1 MADEKP
7 AAPAAPAAAPKVDT
21 RAAAFE
27 ANVAKARAMAQGVT
41 NARPNVPQVPEVRAD
56 QQPEDAEGGAP
67 SVVDDVDD
75 TEVGETAPPITPTG
89 AGAKALGLL
98 TAGDLA
104 GAIKELG
111 GDPALADTSDIRFAA
126 LRSKETKAKQA
137 EAARL
142 KAHERAVGEL
152 TKMSQA
158 AQTQLNEFHRENNFV
173 NGVRKAC
180 AEKNWVGVAKGL
192 EAFTKMT
199 IAELTQKLASGKS
212 GLTPEDKR
220 LEEDRAKLARE
231 RQEFEASKAKPNVE
245 AQRATALQRVS
256 EQLKEHPF
264 LKVTK
269 GFEAR
274 AKSRLEKTFAAWE
287 KTWDGAKFTK
297 TPAQCAAELQQE
309 LLDDMKANG
318 IAVPKTK
325 TAATK
330 PTRTTPPKAENQARN
345 GGVIDKNSTFENRVA
360 MAKRLSSLGTR
371 N

>member
-1 MADEKP
+1 MTDEKP
-7 AAPAAPAAAPKVDT
+7 ATTTAPAGAPKVDT

-27 ANVAKARAMAQGVT
+27 TNVAKARAMAQG
-41 NARPNVPQVPEVRAD
+41 APNVPDATPIAEPDAGSGEPIAD
-56 QQPEDAEGGAP
+56 NDPADASGGEAAEAAEAVGGADP
-67 SVVDDVDD
+67 ARSL
-75 TEVGETAPPITPTG
+75 E
-89 AGAKALGLL
+89 LL
-98 TAGDLA
+98 AAGDIA
-104 GAIKELG
+104 GAIKALG
-111 GDPALADTSDIRFAA
+111 GDPSLADTSDIRFAA

-245 AQRATALQRVS
+245 AQRATALQRVG

-297 TPAQCAAELQQE
+297 TPAQCAADLQQE

-318 IAVPKTK
+318 IAVPKAK
-325 TAATK
+325 AAVGK
-330 PTRTTPPKAENQARN
+330 PARTTPPKAENQTRN
-345 GGVIDKNSTFENRVA
+345 GGVIDKNATFENRVA